1 MSVYCVSYDLNQAGQ
16 NYNALYDELKKSPGW
31 CHPLDS
37 PWLISTGETAQ
48 QLSDRLRRHLDNN
61 DTLLVIGVTKMVL
74 EFLFAWL
81 LDNTTQGLMF
91 EITVVL

>member
-1 MSVYCVSYDLNQAGQ
+1 MSVYCVSYDLNQAGK

-37 PWLISTGETAQ
+37 TWLISTGETAQ

-61 DTLLVIGVTKMVL
+61 DTLLVIGVTK
-74 EFLFAWL
+74 EYAGWL
-81 LDNTTQGLMF
+81 TQDTWDWMRTD
-91 EITVVL
+91 I

>member
-37 PWLISTGETAQ
+37 TWLISTGETAQ

-61 DTLLVIGVTKMVL
+61 DTLLVIGVTKKY
-74 EFLFAWL
+74 AGWL
-81 LDNTTQGLMF
+81 TQDTWDWMRTD
-91 EITVVL
+91 I

>member
-37 PWLISTGETAQ
+37 TWLISTRETAQ
-48 QLSDRLRRHLDNN
+48 QLSDRLRKHLDNN
-61 DTLLVIGVTKMVL
+61 DTLLVIGVTK
-74 EFLFAWL
+74 EYAGWL
-81 LDNTTQGLMF
+81 TQDTWDWMRTD
-91 EITVVL
+91 I

>member
-16 NYNALYDELKKSPGW
+16 NYNALYNELKKSPGW

-37 PWLISTGETAQ
+37 TWLISTGETAQ

-61 DTLLVIGVTKMVL
+61 DTLLVIGVTK
-74 EFLFAWL
+74 EYAGWL
-81 LDNTTQGLMF
+81 TQDTWDWMRTD
-91 EITVVL
+91 I

>member
-16 NYNALYDELKKSPGW
+16 NYNALYDELKSPGW

-37 PWLISTGETAQ
+37 TWLISTGETAQ

-61 DTLLVIGVTKMVL
+61 DTLLVIGVTK
-74 EFLFAWL
+74 EYAGWL
-81 LDNTTQGLMF
+81 TQDTWDWMRTD
-91 EITVVL
+91 I

>member
-1 MSVYCVSYDLNQAGQ
+1 MSVYCVAYDLNQAGQ

-37 PWLISTGETAQ
+37 TWLISTGETAQ

-61 DTLLVIGVTKMVL
+61 DTLLVIGVTK
-74 EFLFAWL
+74 EYAGWL
-81 LDNTTQGLMF
+81 TQDTWDWMRTD
-91 EITVVL
+91 I

>member
-1 MSVYCVSYDLNQAGQ
+1 MSVYCVSYDLNKAGQ

-37 PWLISTGETAQ
+37 TWLISTRETAQ

-61 DTLLVIGVTKMVL
+61 DSLLVIGVTK
-74 EFLFAWL
+74 EYAGWL
-81 LDNTTQGLMF
+81 PQTTWDWMKQH
-91 EITVVL
+91 I

>member
-1 MSVYCVSYDLNQAGQ
+1 VSYDLNQAGQ

-37 PWLISTGETAQ
+37 TWLISTGETAQ

-61 DTLLVIGVTKMVL
+61 DTLLVIGVTK
-74 EFLFAWL
+74 EYAGWL
-81 LDNTTQGLMF
+81 TQDTWDWMRTD
-91 EITVVL
+91 I

>member
-37 PWLISTGETAQ
+37 TWLISTGETAQ

-61 DTLLVIGVTKMVL
+61 DTLLVIGVTK
-74 EFLFAWL
+74 EYAGWL
-81 LDNTTQGLMF
+81 T
-91 EITVVL
+91 EVVY

>member
-37 PWLISTGETAQ
+37 TWLISTRETAQ
-48 QLSDRLRRHLDNN
+48 QLSDRLLKHLDNN
-61 DTLLVIGVTKMVL
+61 DTLLVIGVTK
-74 EFLFAWL
+74 EYAGWL
-81 LDNTTQGLMF
+81 TQDTWDWMRTD
-91 EITVVL
+91 I

>member
-1 MSVYCVSYDLNQAGQ
+1 MSVYCVSYDLNKAGQ

-37 PWLISTGETAQ
+37 TWLISTRETAQ

-61 DTLLVIGVTKMVL
+61 DTLLVIGVTK
-74 EFLFAWL
+74 EYAGWL
-81 LDNTTQGLMF
+81 QQTTWDWMRQH
-91 EITVVL
+91 I

>member
-1 MSVYCVSYDLNQAGQ
+1 GQ

-37 PWLISTGETAQ
+37 TWLISTGETAQ

-61 DTLLVIGVTKMVL
+61 DTLLVIGVTK
-74 EFLFAWL
+74 EYAGWL
-81 LDNTTQGLMF
+81 TQDTWDWMRTD
-91 EITVVL
+91 I

>member
-37 PWLISTGETAQ
+37 TWLISTGETAQ
-48 QLSDRLRRHLDNN
+48 QLSDRLRKHLDNN
-61 DTLLVIGVTKMVL
+61 DTLLVIGVTK
-74 EFLFAWL
+74 EYAGWL
-81 LDNTTQGLMF
+81 TQDTWDWMRTD
-91 EITVVL
+91 I

>member
-37 PWLISTGETAQ
+37 TWLISTGETAQ

-61 DTLLVIGVTKMVL
+61 DTLLVIGVTK
-74 EFLFAWL
+74 EYAGWL
-81 LDNTTQGLMF
+81 TQDTWDWMRTD
-91 EITVVL
+91 I

>member
-37 PWLISTGETAQ
+37 TWLISTGETAQ
-48 QLSDRLRRHLDNN
+48 QLSDRLCRHLDNN
-61 DTLLVIGVTKMVL
+61 DTLLVIGVTK
-74 EFLFAWL
+74 EYAGWL
-81 LDNTTQGLMF
+81 TQDTWDWMRTD
-91 EITVVL
+91 I

>member
-37 PWLISTGETAQ
+37 TWLISTGETAQ
-48 QLSDRLRRHLDNN
+48 QLSYRLRRHLDNN
-61 DTLLVIGVTKMVL
+61 DTLLVIGVTK
-74 EFLFAWL
+74 EYAGWL
-81 LDNTTQGLMF
+81 TQDTWDWMRTD
-91 EITVVL
+91 I

>member
-37 PWLISTGETAQ
+37 TWLISTGETAQ
-48 QLSDRLRRHLDNN
+48 QLSDRLRKHLDNN
-61 DTLLVIGVTKMVL
+61 DSLLVIGVTK
-74 EFLFAWL
+74 EYAGWL
-81 LDNTTQGLMF
+81 TQDTWDWMRTD
-91 EITVVL
+91 I

>member
-37 PWLISTGETAQ
+37 TWLISTRETAQ

-61 DTLLVIGVTKMVL
+61 DTLLVIGVTK
-74 EFLFAWL
+74 EYAGWL
-81 LDNTTQGLMF
+81 SQDTWDWMRTD
-91 EITVVL
+91 I

>member
-37 PWLISTGETAQ
+37 TWLISTGETAQ
-48 QLSDRLRRHLDNN
+48 QLSDRLRRRLDNN
-61 DTLLVIGVTKMVL
+61 DTLLVIGVTK
-74 EFLFAWL
+74 EYAGWL
-81 LDNTTQGLMF
+81 TQDTWDWMRTD
-91 EITVVL
+91 I